1 MKVRCQE
8 ALPRNFS
15 GHSKGGKILAETDIA
30 IRGHDSP
37 RAIGRLRAKLL
48 VFRTRRDMHA
58 FSRDALGV
66 NNNCAVGFV
75 HELYREVINL
85 KGDGKREHIAYVDPR
100 YFALICLV
108 QGHLTMEVITHEAC
122 HAGIYF
128 SQRSRHQW
136 PNQKHAPSE
145 AICYPTGRI
154 ASAINRFLH
163 DKGLYE

>member
-1 MKVRCQE
+1 MKIRCQK

-15 GHSKGGKILAETDIA
+15 DHPEGGKILAETDIA

-48 VFRTRRDMHA
+48 VFKTRRDMYG
-58 FSRDALGV
+58 FIKQALGS
-66 NNNCAVGFV
+66 NGLGALGFV
-75 HELYREVINL
+75 SQLVEERLTF
-85 KGDGKREHIAYVDPR
+85 KGGRASTTLMIDPR
-100 YFALICLV
+100 YFCVICLV
-108 QGHLTMEVITHEAC
+108 QGYLTMEIITHEAC

-136 PNQKHAPSE
+136 PNQKDAPSE

-163 DKGLYE
+163 DRGLYE